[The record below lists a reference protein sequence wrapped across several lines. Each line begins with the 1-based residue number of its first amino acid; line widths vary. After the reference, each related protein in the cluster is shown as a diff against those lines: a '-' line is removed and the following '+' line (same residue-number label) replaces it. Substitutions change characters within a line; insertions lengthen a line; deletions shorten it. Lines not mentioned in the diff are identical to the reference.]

1 MLAQATALRDLYHVG
16 WRIEEDVINW
26 TYWNGQ
32 SQSKKRGAR
41 ARKRSAATHG
51 HSHHRQQREEEG
63 GGGRAQDVP
72 DESARAGPETQPPQ
86 LSPPFPPPP
95 PDAASAAGAGA
106 AAEEALEVAHGS
118 WHVSL
123 PPASPAVMAALSAPR
138 TAPPAASPVL
148 PAAASSDKRKAW
160 TGDADSAR
168 KRARDG
174 NGGDDSGDLAVRI
187 ASSEP
192 MAGPGLGGSS
202 ASATASE
209 ARSATAAVSGAA
221 KVSSKDPPAPDA
233 SGQLQDKL
241 ERELQD
247 RCLASIGKALLEFGI
262 SKLHEMRVLL
272 KGLADDDLEKESEFR
287 RELDVPLTKFQVRT
301 LRQWKKELQAV
312 VDLTAKDN
320 ARVKPERPSP

>member
-1 MLAQATALRDLYHVG
+1 
-16 WRIEEDVINW
+16 
-26 TYWNGQ
+26 
-32 SQSKKRGAR
+32 
-41 ARKRSAATHG
+41 
-51 HSHHRQQREEEG
+51 
-63 GGGRAQDVP
+63 
-72 DESARAGPETQPPQ
+72 
-86 LSPPFPPPP
+86 
-95 PDAASAAGAGA
+95 
-106 AAEEALEVAHGS
+106 
-118 WHVSL
+118 
-123 PPASPAVMAALSAPR
+123 
-138 TAPPAASPVL
+138 
-148 PAAASSDKRKAW
+148 
-160 TGDADSAR
+160 
-168 KRARDG
+168 
-174 NGGDDSGDLAVRI
+174 
-187 ASSEP
+187 

-247 RCLASIGKALLEFGI
+247 RCLAPIGKALLEFGI

-320 ARVKPERPSP
+320 VRVKPERPSP